1 MNVKDKLR
9 KIFEELDEDD
19 VKSILVGDEFLIK
32 LENLFEAFA
41 ATKMLDGAD
50 DVKLEIQEDVKNE
63 FSELTETTI
72 NTLDK
77 YLEDVVDDYFTE
89 NSDLVE
95 QNIKAQTFDSFF
107 GELVKLM
114 EKFSVPAPDGDT
126 SMYEKLED
134 KYSGIEEALNSKMRQ
149 LMEARTDN
157 QKLRAEIVL
166 IENTQDFSD
175 VQIDKLINLME
186 GFPISDIG
194 SFENRV
200 KVLKESILLMETDE
214 DEDEDQ
220 TLLKDSLNPDEDE
233 DRGVKKKGTSRQ
245 KTVSRWAKHL
255 KDSV

>member
-63 FSELTETTI
+63 LSELTETTI